1 MNRQIISYNMAGWNW
16 RISTEKWEDRVR
28 RSCEYIINKMSEPM
42 VIGLQEVQLS
52 GGKYLKVLEEY
63 FPEYHIILPPAF
75 NGQPR
80 SVISILLLRKD
91 ICDSYS
97 VNVLD
102 NLEDS
107 LRYNYVTFNT
117 SDGLCF
123 RVLNTNIPHVFIM
136 ILLNYVRRTSGCM
149 PRFAEYNEVGT
160 VKDFE
165 NTGYSFV
172 AKKNNEVVGVIMVQK
187 IMDYGS
193 YYIFV
198 NNYAVKASVQ
208 GMGIGKQLLEHL
220 ISVSKE
226 DKVHKIMLHTEKSLK
241 AYDIYHHMGFGD
253 QDDESVYLT
262 KWFM

>member
-123 RVLNTNIPHVFIM
+123 RVLNTNIPHTCYDDKAEWFQEDRRILREKFIKAIEIMADIYKNEQDVKFIALGDFNTVPEDPFINGLAYTYVNRPM
-136 ILLNYVRRTSGCM
+136 I
-149 PRFAEYNEVGT
+149 
-160 VKDFE
+160 D
-165 NTGYSFV
+165 
-172 AKKNNEVVGVIMVQK
+172 
-187 IMDYGS
+187 
-193 YYIFV
+193 
-198 NNYAVKASVQ
+198 AV
-208 GMGIGKQLLEHL
+208 E
-220 ISVSKE
+220 KE
-226 DKVHKIMLHTEKSLK
+226 DKNKITWLNQDSQNRLDYIFYSRGMLNDTGLSAKFTQIDDSSIINQMSDHAIL
-241 AYDIYHHMGFGD
+241 FGGV
-253 QDDESVYLT
+253 VY
-262 KWFM
+262 